1 MATVPDKDRYQQDVS
16 KAFLARLFHEYGLH
30 KFEKIAKLKIRVN
43 SDKVIYFFTLSLLKQ
58 KMLEKF
64 LEIAKRYK
72 GNIRIYPE
80 TQMVLELS
88 FDANTV
94 NPMHNMVK

>member
-1 MATVPDKDRYQQDVS
+1 
-16 KAFLARLFHEYGLH
+16 
-30 KFEKIAKLKIRVN
+30 
-43 SDKVIYFFTLSLLKQ
+43 
-58 KMLEKF
+58 LEKF